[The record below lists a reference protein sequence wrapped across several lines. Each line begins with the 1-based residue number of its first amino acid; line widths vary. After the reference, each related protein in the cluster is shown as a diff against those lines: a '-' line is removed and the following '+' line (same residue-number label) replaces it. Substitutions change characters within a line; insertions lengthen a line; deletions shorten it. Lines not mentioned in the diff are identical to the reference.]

1 MKCARFKRH
10 VPHSVAEALGMLH
23 DLEELD
29 CRILAGGQSLVPMMA
44 FRMAHPAH
52 LIDINEIAGCGEM
65 SVCDGTLSLGALVRH
80 SFLARNAV
88 PGPTGPLLAYV
99 TNHIAHYPIRTR
111 GTFCGSLAHAD
122 PASEWCLVAAT
133 LGASVEAQ
141 SLRGSRMIAADDLF
155 EGLMT
160 TSLEP
165 DEMIVAAH
173 LPLLPNNAGWGFYE
187 FSRRPGDYALAMS
200 LVSYSLQD
208 GCIIDARIG
217 VGAAEGRPRRRS
229 AAEEVLAGNP
239 PSSELFREAAD
250 AAATD
255 LDLLE
260 DIQAD
265 AEYRRDLVRVVVRRA
280 LEAVQ

>member
-1 MKCARFKRH
+1 
-10 VPHSVAEALGMLH
+10 MLH
-23 DLEELD
+23 DLKELD

-44 FRMAHPAH
+44 FRMARTAH
-52 LIDINEIAGCGEM
+52 LIDINEIAGCGEIA
-65 SVCDGTLSLGALVRH
+65 VRDGTLSLGALVRH
-80 SFLARNAV
+80 SSLGRNAA

-99 TNHIAHYPIRTR
+99 MSHIAHYPIRTR

-141 SLRGSRMIAADDLF
+141 SVRGSRMIAVDDLF

-173 LPLLPNNAGWGFYE
+173 LPLLPAGARWGFHE

-208 GCIIDARIG
+208 GRIVDARIG

>member
-1 MKCARFKRH
+1 
-10 VPHSVAEALGMLH
+10 
-23 DLEELD
+23 
-29 CRILAGGQSLVPMMA
+29 
-44 FRMAHPAH
+44 
-52 LIDINEIAGCGEM
+52 
-65 SVCDGTLSLGALVRH
+65 
-80 SFLARNAV
+80 
-88 PGPTGPLLAYV
+88 
-99 TNHIAHYPIRTR
+99 
-111 GTFCGSLAHAD
+111 
-122 PASEWCLVAAT
+122 
-133 LGASVEAQ
+133 
-141 SLRGSRMIAADDLF
+141 
-155 EGLMT
+155 
-160 TSLEP
+160 
-165 DEMIVAAH
+165 
-173 LPLLPNNAGWGFYE
+173 
-187 FSRRPGDYALAMS
+187 MS

-208 GCIIDARIG
+208 GRIVDARIG